1 MQKADIAA
9 EGALPYP
16 PVCCVLFLVKS
27 GVVLFCVT
35 SALWK
40 KGINLPGFAPE
51 LQGVYIEEHD
61 GRKQVWCYVIKP
73 RDAQSALLKGEKIM
87 SQAKSNKMGVVQL
100 TILTMVNMM
109 GSGIIMLPTKLAE
122 VGTISIISLAGDSRR
137 LNGTGM
143 GIRKMRYVQ
152 P

>member
-1 MQKADIAA
+1 
-9 EGALPYP
+9 
-16 PVCCVLFLVKS
+16 
-27 GVVLFCVT
+27 
-35 SALWK
+35 
-40 KGINLPGFAPE
+40 
-51 LQGVYIEEHD
+51 
-61 GRKQVWCYVIKP
+61 
-73 RDAQSALLKGEKIM
+73 M

-109 GSGIIMLPTKLAE
+109 
-122 VGTISIISLAGDSRR
+122 AGDSRR

>member
-1 MQKADIAA
+1 
-9 EGALPYP
+9 
-16 PVCCVLFLVKS
+16 
-27 GVVLFCVT
+27 
-35 SALWK
+35 
-40 KGINLPGFAPE
+40 
-51 LQGVYIEEHD
+51 
-61 GRKQVWCYVIKP
+61 
-73 RDAQSALLKGEKIM
+73 M

-109 GSGIIMLPTKLAE
+109 GSGIIMRSRDNLNYL
-122 VGTISIISLAGDSRR
+122 LAGDSRR

>member
-1 MQKADIAA
+1 
-9 EGALPYP
+9 
-16 PVCCVLFLVKS
+16 
-27 GVVLFCVT
+27 
-35 SALWK
+35 
-40 KGINLPGFAPE
+40 
-51 LQGVYIEEHD
+51 
-61 GRKQVWCYVIKP
+61 
-73 RDAQSALLKGEKIM
+73 M

-122 VGTISIISLAGDSRR
+122 VDNLNYLLAGDSRR

>member
-1 MQKADIAA
+1 MSSSLVMRCSTA
-9 EGALPYP
+9 ERG
-16 PVCCVLFLVKS
+16 
-27 GVVLFCVT
+27 
-35 SALWK
+35 
-40 KGINLPGFAPE
+40 
-51 LQGVYIEEHD
+51 
-61 GRKQVWCYVIKP
+61 
-73 RDAQSALLKGEKIM
+73 KIM

-109 GSGIIMLPTKLAE
+109 GLYHHAPTKLAE
-122 VGTISIISLAGDSRR
+122 VQSQLSSAGDSRR

>member
-1 MQKADIAA
+1 
-9 EGALPYP
+9 
-16 PVCCVLFLVKS
+16 
-27 GVVLFCVT
+27 
-35 SALWK
+35 
-40 KGINLPGFAPE
+40 
-51 LQGVYIEEHD
+51 
-61 GRKQVWCYVIKP
+61 
-73 RDAQSALLKGEKIM
+73 M

-109 GSGIIMLPTKLAE
+109 GSGIIMLPTKACRSWDNFNYL
-122 VGTISIISLAGDSRR
+122 LAGDSRR

>member
-1 MQKADIAA
+1 
-9 EGALPYP
+9 
-16 PVCCVLFLVKS
+16 
-27 GVVLFCVT
+27 
-35 SALWK
+35 
-40 KGINLPGFAPE
+40 
-51 LQGVYIEEHD
+51 
-61 GRKQVWCYVIKP
+61 
-73 RDAQSALLKGEKIM
+73 M

-122 VGTISIISLAGDSRR
+122 VGTISLSPAGDSRR